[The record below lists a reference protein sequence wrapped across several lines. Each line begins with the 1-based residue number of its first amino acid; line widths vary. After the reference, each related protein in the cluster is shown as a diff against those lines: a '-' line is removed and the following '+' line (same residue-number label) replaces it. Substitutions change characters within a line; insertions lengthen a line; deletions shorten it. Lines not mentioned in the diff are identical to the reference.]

1 MQKHL
6 VLMLFFVALQF
17 PINALSWECTN
28 EDKHGLPIEKNIELA
43 SDVIVGKVVSGSA
56 EREDEVIFSVKIS
69 QALKGKL
76 KGKVELKTHIE
87 SLYPE
92 IILGEKY
99 LIMLYGNREI
109 DFCTPVFRL
118 SSTSIQYFRVT
129 PDELTPVAS
138 SLSEK
143 EYKELQAVYE
153 YFLKKP

>member
-56 EREDEVIFSVKIS
+56 EREDEVIFSVK
-69 QALKGKL
+69 
-76 KGKVELKTHIE
+76 KVELKTHIE